1 MRSINVGI
9 CQNSMKQRLI
19 QEFTES
25 TGLSKKE
32 AEKAWDELVSF
43 GLIVSMGQEQ
53 IGLRKV

>member
-19 QEFTES
+19 QDFTES
-25 TGLSKKE
+25 TGLSTKE

-43 GLIVSMGQEQ
+43 GLIVSIGQGQ

>member
-1 MRSINVGI
+1 
-9 CQNSMKQRLI
+9 MKQRLI

-43 GLIVSMGQEQ
+43 GLIVSMGQGQ

>member
-1 MRSINVGI
+1 
-9 CQNSMKQRLI
+9 MKQRLI

-43 GLIVSMGQEQ
+43 GLLVSMGERQ